1 MMRISLIAFFNII
14 LRLTIWFLLTADLSL
29 ANIIIGVAIALL
41 LPRDY
46 TSPGKLKDWLQVLW
60 EIVLAIPQ
68 AYIEAIQIM
77 LRPHNY
83 EDIVRQRVRPRR
95 TTGLIFLDIFLITF
109 TPKTI
114 VTKYDD
120 EGWYEVHRV
129 RREAALKLTETDRES
144 FRASHKEVDG

>member
-1 MMRISLIAFFNII
+1 MGAILTMRISLIAIFNII

-41 LPRDY
+41 LPRNY
-46 TSPGKLKDWLQVLW
+46 TSPGKLKDWLEVLW
-60 EIVLAIPQ
+60 EIVVAIPQ

-83 EDIVRQRVRPRR
+83 EDVVRQRVRPRR
-95 TTGLIFLDIFLITF
+95 TSGLIFLDIFLITF

-120 EGWYEVHRV
+120 EGWYEVQRV
-129 RREAALKLTETDRES
+129 RRRPETRKVEEQEN
-144 FRASHKEVDG
+144 RGVEE